1 LGKGRGGEVERRE
14 DADVQ
19 LQSDFAGADEPGREG
34 AEAAP
39 RVGSAG
45 RAELN
50 LGCEQVPTAK
60 DFVDVV
66 LSRTQRQTPTV
77 VRKRFNISRI
87 RQFYMRKVK
96 HTQTVWNEKLSR
108 LLSDFPKV
116 DDIHP
121 FYSDLL
127 NVLYDKDHYKLALG
141 QLSTAR
147 SLIDRVAKDYVKLLK
162 YGDSLYRCKQLKRAA
177 LGRMAKTIR
186 QQHASLAYLEQ
197 VRQHMSR
204 LPSIDP
210 NDRTVVVCG
219 YPNVGKS
226 SFMNN
231 VTRADIDVQ
240 PYAFTTKSL
249 FVGHSD
255 YKYLRWQL
263 IDTPG
268 VLDRPL
274 EDRNTIEM
282 QSVTALAHLHAVVLF
297 IVDVSEQCGYSIQQQ
312 VALFDSIKPL
322 FVNKPLVAVLNKCDS
337 KSPED
342 LPQEDIDAIQRML
355 SSAAATT
362 SDETL
367 QPEGEP
373 LSSAL
378 RMSTRTSDG
387 VVNVKEQCCEK
398 LLARRVQS
406 KLNTRRVNQVTN
418 RLHVATPQQR
428 DNRERQPVIPEN
440 VKERQEARQQGQRF
454 RTERD
459 LEEEQGG
466 PGVYTSDARAQ
477 YDLER
482 SEWRYDI
489 MPEVMDGH
497 NVQDFFDPEV
507 EQRLQE
513 LEQEEM
519 ERTKTEEEP
528 PEPSGEEHLTAEER
542 SMLEQIRQKRSRMH
556 EESKRRR
563 GMGNSRPR
571 MPRVASRGNKK
582 LTENKMRSHLS
593 SLGLDPEQAVQRATA
608 KSKAREERDQ
618 QQQVQLERKI
628 DGGGRKK
635 RKALEQPKDVE
646 MDQGGKEISKRMAP
660 RAKAAA
666 VSKKPGDGFKDAVQ
680 KVKAHRLSEQKAA
693 KTWAK
698 DGRRGEG
705 DQKHYNKMPP
715 MHLMRGAHSPHKHQH
730 R

>member
-1 LGKGRGGEVERRE
+1 MQISIRKSLYPV
-14 DADVQ
+14 
-19 LQSDFAGADEPGREG
+19 SP
-34 AEAAP
+34 
-39 RVGSAG
+39 
-45 RAELN
+45 
-50 LGCEQVPTAK
+50 QVPTAK
-60 DFVDVV
+60 DFVDLV

-108 LLSDFPKV
+108 LLADFPKV

-147 SLIDRVAKDYVKLLK
+147 NLIDRVAKDYVKLLK

-177 LGRMAKTIR
+177 LGRMAKIIR
-186 QQHASLAYLEQ
+186 RQHASLAYLEQ

-210 NDRTVVVCG
+210 NDRTIVVCG

-282 QSVTALAHLHAVVLF
+282 QSVTALAHLNAVVLY
-297 IVDVSEQCGYSIQQQ
+297 ILDVSEQCGYSIQQQ
-312 VALFDSIKPL
+312 VALYDSIKPL
-322 FVNKPLVAVLNKCDS
+322 FVNKPLVAALNKCDVR
-337 KSPED
+337 SPED
-342 LPQEDIDAIQRML
+342 LPQEDIDAICRML

-362 SDETL
+362 SDADL
-367 QPEGEP
+367 QPQGSH
-373 LSSAL
+373 LNSAL
-378 RMSTRTSDG
+378 RMSTRTAEG
-387 VVNVKEQCCEK
+387 VNHVKEQCCEK

-406 KLNTRRVNQVTN
+406 KLNSRRINQVTN
-418 RLHVATPQQR
+418 RLHVATPQTR
-428 DNRERQPVIPEN
+428 DNKVRQPAIPES
-440 VKERQEARQQGQRF
+440 VRQRQQARLEGQFF

-459 LEEEQGG
+459 TEEEQGG
-466 PGVYTSDARAQ
+466 PGVYISDTRAR
-477 YDLER
+477 YDLEQD
-482 SEWRYDI
+482 EWKYDI
-489 MPEVMDGH
+489 IPEVMDGH

-507 EQRLQE
+507 EQKLHE
-513 LEQEEM
+513 IEQEEA
-519 ERTKTEEEP
+519 ERTKVEQEP
-528 PEPSGEEHLTAEER
+528 AEGSGEEHLTPEER
-542 SMLEQIRQKRSRMH
+542 RMLEQIRQKRSQMR
-556 EESKRRR
+556 EESRRR
-563 GMGNSRPR
+563 RALGNSRPR
-571 MPRVASRGNKK
+571 MPRVASRSNKK
-582 LTENKMRSHLS
+582 LTESNMRSHLQ
-593 SLGLDPEQAVQRATA
+593 SLGLQPEAAVQRATA
-608 KSKAREERDQ
+608 ASKAKAQKERQERAKLQ
-618 QQQVQLERKI
+618 QQQQGNEF
-628 DGGGRKK
+628 GNGRKRTAREMEPTGDVAMENDGTT
-635 RKALEQPKDVE
+635 RKSL
-646 MDQGGKEISKRMAP
+646 AP

-666 VSKKPGDGFKDAVQ
+666 LSKKPGDGFRDTVQ
-680 KVKAHRLSEQKAA
+680 KVHAHKLSEKVAA
-693 KTWAK
+693 RTWAK
-698 DGRRGEG
+698 DGRRGEAG
-705 DQKHYNKMPP
+705 RQKHFSKMEPK
-715 MHLMRGAHSPHKHQH
+715 HLLRGQHSAHKSQH